1 MGKFR
6 IKKEKLQKVL
16 DEAVRE
22 GFTTYKA
29 HAAKIGKSESYLG
42 DCYDEIR
49 RAFKRGDMTP
59 ATPEIMEFF
68 LRTSPREAK
77 VLDAAKV

>member
-1 MGKFR
+1 MATFR
-6 IKKEKLQKVL
+6 ISKDKLQKVL
-16 DEAVRE
+16 DGAVAE
-22 GFTTYKA
+22 GLPTYKDY
-29 HAAKIGKSESYLG
+29 AAKLGKSESYLG